1 MMIVE
6 KIKTLFPK
14 IKLIK
19 ASETRSFLEEK
30 GIFFSEKGTSA

>member
-1 MMIVE
+1 MMITE

-19 ASETRSFLEEK
+19 ASETWSFPEEV
-30 GIFFSEKGTSA
+30 GVSR